1 MNVYSSIV
9 QNHRAW
15 KEHNL
20 YTDARAGGGFPLHLP
35 IKTKTLAR
43 PNMRAVTCTQSAP
56 VHVSN
61 R

>member
-1 MNVYSSIV
+1 MFILPLCRTTEPGMNIIFILML
-9 QNHRAW
+9 A
-15 KEHNL
+15 
-20 YTDARAGGGFPLHLP
+20 DGGFPLLP